1 MTQSDHD
8 ERERIWPTPL
18 RQEEYRRR
26 FPDQFARYDYALRF
40 VGHKRVLDC
49 ACGTGYGSWL
59 LSAAGAIQ
67 VVGVDVDPET
77 IQWATQHFLRQNT
90 EFRLFAG
97 ERLPV
102 ADGEFEQAVSLETI
116 EHIEDPAAFVAELAR
131 SLVPGGGLFLS
142 TPLTYGPTRLKPQNQ
157 YHLREF
163 DDGELEALLSP
174 HFIIRERLGQ
184 QSQTAARFAE
194 LKRAPLLGPA
204 VRAGF
209 HRKLPKPV
217 RALARAWLGRSSADQ
232 QVWITNDGWQEAP
245 VQIVVAEK
253 RRNP

>member
-1 MTQSDHD
+1 LGKKDEALLTQSDHD

-142 TPLTYGPTRLKPQNQ
+142 TPLT
-157 YHLREF
+157 
-163 DDGELEALLSP
+163 
-174 HFIIRERLGQ
+174 
-184 QSQTAARFAE
+184 
-194 LKRAPLLGPA
+194 
-204 VRAGF
+204 
-209 HRKLPKPV
+209 
-217 RALARAWLGRSSADQ
+217 
-232 QVWITNDGWQEAP
+232 
-245 VQIVVAEK
+245 
-253 RRNP
+253 